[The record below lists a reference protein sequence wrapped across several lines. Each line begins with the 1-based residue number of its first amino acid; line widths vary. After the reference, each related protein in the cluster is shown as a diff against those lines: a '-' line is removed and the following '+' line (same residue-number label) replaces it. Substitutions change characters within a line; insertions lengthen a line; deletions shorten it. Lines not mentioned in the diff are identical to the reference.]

1 MIKKIDHALNGP
13 SWAEVIFGAVLSVAL
28 GIVLGALLLF
38 LRAPETLKQPPKDAD
53 RDAKKVYYVQG
64 SRDVTKGKEA
74 PAKRKAFIEGQTITV
89 TEDHLNSFFPVNA
102 VAKAP
107 APAPAPKPADKAK
120 PVEKAKASEKPA
132 APEGPAP
139 ETLVLGSPDFRIS
152 DSVLQMAVPVTVNV
166 LGVSQTVIAQTRG
179 TFVRKDSAFVYEPS
193 EIFIGSCPVQRLP
206 YVAAYVREKILSVPV
221 PDDIKAGWSKL
232 ANVALEGK
240 TLKLTVP

>member
-28 GIVLGALLLF
+28 GIVLGALLLI
-38 LRAPETLKQPPKDAD
+38 LRAPEVLKQPPKEAD

-64 SRDVTKGKEA
+64 SRDITKGREA

-107 APAPAPKPADKAK
+107 APAPKPADKAK
-120 PVEKAKASEKPA
+120 PAEKAKAPA

-152 DSVLQMAVPVTVNV
+152 DSVLQIAVPVTVNV

-179 TFVRKDSAFVYEPS
+179 TFVRQDATFVYEPS
-193 EIFIGSCPVQRLP
+193 EMFVGSCPVQRLP
-206 YVAAYVREKILSVPV
+206 YVATYVREKLLSVPV
-221 PDDIKAGWSKL
+221 PDDIKEGWSKL